1 MEEAPSKVR
10 WEGAHR
16 THRSMVG
23 RRHSSAATALVIGE
37 APVRGNEQQLA
48 LENHKPSQ
56 SVRQGSNTMKASW
69 KGGSPC
75 GSVSSMGCFT
85 LNVSMMCSGANGG
98 HTQEGTERGCSQC
111 GRSRKREGAE
121 SR

>member
-23 RRHSSAATALVIGE
+23 RRHSSAAMALVIGE

-48 LENHKPSQ
+48 LENHKLSQ
-56 SVRQGSNTMKASW
+56 SVRRGSSTMKAS
-69 KGGSPC
+69 
-75 GSVSSMGCFT
+75 
-85 LNVSMMCSGANGG
+85 
-98 HTQEGTERGCSQC
+98 
-111 GRSRKREGAE
+111 
-121 SR
+121 